1 MDRKIRPSG
10 LTAFAILNFVFA
22 GVSVVGILFSI
33 GCTSCVKM
41 SNQSGQSLPTPEITA
56 VVIVFSILNA
66 VLAGLLIISG
76 VGYLK
81 LNRISGRWCGNLYA
95 VAQIVLRILAIAIGT
110 AAMGEVTLFTVA
122 AFVWPVLTLF
132 FINIVFNDVWKRRMK
147 LIEAVKDGRAEDSGQ
162 EKESVEPK
170 ATPHLLLVMMQSIR
184 QTLRSVQGIIFI
196 WITLILCFSV
206 AGVLLLPY
214 ELAVKASQQRSG
226 LDEATAQ
233 LTIKEGVKQ
242 TAYGFFVWLFDEA
255 KPDGDSTQ
263 PPPSRWAEYVTRE
276 KPAYLSFIF
285 AILMALFPV
294 LCAFLVFNQISDDAK
309 RKGFRYLLLRTTRAS
324 LYFGKFLASVAIMI
338 PIIVLSITAISAYI
352 HFKLGYYAVEDII
365 SWSLWGMVMLSLVSI
380 PSIAF
385 CLAVS
390 ALINFSFGSLAASA
404 LFLGLWPVVTRLL
417 KDQAEPFIASQFALP
432 LKTAYFLFHPETW
445 VVLLAAA
452 GCLLYAAV
460 FSAGGFIYFKR
471 KSL

>member
-10 LTAFAILNFVFA
+10 LTAFAILNFIFA
-22 GVSVVGILFSI
+22 GVSVLGILFSI

-41 SNQSGQSLPTPEITA
+41 SNQSGQSLPAPEITA
-56 VVIVFSILNA
+56 VVIVFSVMNA
-66 VLAGLLIISG
+66 MLAGLLIISG

-95 VAQIVLRILAIAIGT
+95 VAQIALRILAIAAGS

-122 AFVWPVLTLF
+122 EFVWPVLTLF

-147 LIEAVKDGRAEDSGQ
+147 LIEAVKDGRTEDPGQ
-162 EKESVEPK
+162 EESVESK

-184 QTLRSVQGIIFI
+184 QTLRGVQGIVFI
-196 WITLILCFSV
+196 WITLILCFSAV
-206 AGVLLLPY
+206 GVF
-214 ELAVKASQQRSG
+214 LAVNDFAIKTSQQRSG
-226 LDEATAQ
+226 MDETTAKLMNQ
-233 LTIKEGVKQ
+233 EGVKQ
-242 TAYGFFVWLFDEA
+242 LAYGFFVWLFDEA
-255 KPDGDSTQ
+255 KPDGDTAQ
-263 PPPSRWAEYVTRE
+263 PQPNRWAMYVTRE
-276 KPAYLSFIF
+276 KPAFLSLIF
-285 AILMALFPV
+285 AVFMAFFPV
-294 LCAFLVFNQISDDAK
+294 LCAFLVFNQISNDAK

-324 LYFGKFLASVAIMI
+324 LYFGKFLASVAIMV

-352 HFKLGYYAVEDII
+352 HFKLGYYPVEDII

-390 ALINFSFGSLAASA
+390 ALINFSFGSLASSA
-404 LFLGLWPVVTRLL
+404 LFLGLWPIVTRVL
-417 KDQAEPFIASQFALP
+417 KDLAEPFIASQFVLP

>member
-10 LTAFAILNFVFA
+10 LTTFAILNFVFA
-22 GVSVVGILFSI
+22 GVSVLGILLSI
-33 GCTSCVKM
+33 GCTTCVKM
-41 SNQSGQSLPTPEITA
+41 TDQSGQAVSGPEITA
-56 VVIVFSILNA
+56 LTIVFSVLNL
-66 VLAGLLIISG
+66 VLVGLLIASG
-76 VGYLK
+76 IGYLK
-81 LNRISGRWCGNLYA
+81 LNRILGRWCGNLYA
-95 VAQIVLRILAIAIGT
+95 LGQIVLQVIGIAAGVGSL
-110 AAMGEVTLFTVA
+110 GEVTLFTVS
-122 AFVWPVLTLF
+122 AFVWPALTLF
-132 FINIVFNDVWKRRMK
+132 FINVVFRDVWKRRTNI
-147 LIEAVKDGRAEDSGQ
+147 IEAVKNSDAAGEETEDTGAGTA
-162 EKESVEPK
+162 P
-170 ATPHLLLVMMQSIR
+170 PHLILVMMQSIR
-184 QTLRSVQGIIFI
+184 QTLRGVQGIVFI

-255 KPDGDSTQ
+255 KPDAQAGQ

-285 AILMALFPV
+285 AVLMALFPV
-294 LCAFLVFNQISDDAK
+294 LCAFLVFNQISDDAR

-324 LYFGKFLASVAIMI
+324 LYFGKFLAAVAIMI
-338 PIIVLSITAISAYI
+338 PIIILSVAAIAAYI

-365 SWSLWGMVMLSLVSI
+365 SWSLWGMLMLSLISI

-390 ALINFSFGSLAASA
+390 ALINFGFGSLAASA
-404 LFLGLWPVVTRLL
+404 LSLGLFPVITRLL
-417 KDQAEPFIASQFALP
+417 KDAAQPFVAAQFVLP
-432 LKTAYFLFHPETW
+432 LKTAYFLFHPEWW
-445 VVLLAAA
+445 VALLAAL

-460 FSAGGFIYFKR
+460 FSAGGFLYFKR